1 MTDRQKILD
10 LCRRNGVTVI
20 TASYSGYEDS
30 GSIDDPQFEPSGA
43 LNLNAPFDTKPHPW
57 RANETMPRN
66 VGDIIT
72 DIFYQLLEDRHPG
85 WEINDG
91 SQGEFTWDITKDKI
105 SLEHGANYT
114 STEHFEHEF

>member
-1 MTDRQKILD
+1 MNDRQKILE
-10 LCRRNGVTVI
+10 LCRRNGVTAI
-20 TASYSGYEDS
+20 TASYSGYSDS
-30 GSIDDPQFEPSGA
+30 GSIDYPQFEPSGA

-57 RANETMPRN
+57 RADPIQRS

-72 DIFYQLLEDRHPG
+72 DLFYDLLEMKHPG

-114 STEHFEHEF
+114 STEDFSYEF